1 MIIDDQLTISETPI
15 NFRTSVNPKL
25 LKNTV
30 IKFYETIV
38 KRDCKSILDF
48 DFLDLE
54 LLSQNSFVGTDVMVP
69 LQKVDKLEDM
79 HRLVLL
85 FLWLSQ
91 RFPTLFI
98 DKDSAMEVKALVEKK
113 N

>member
-48 DFLDLE
+48 DF
-54 LLSQNSFVGTDVMVP
+54 
-69 LQKVDKLEDM
+69 
-79 HRLVLL
+79 
-85 FLWLSQ
+85 
-91 RFPTLFI
+91 
-98 DKDSAMEVKALVEKK
+98 
-113 N
+113 

>member
-38 KRDCKSILDF
+38 KRDCKSILILTF
-48 DFLDLE
+48 RFRIVITE
-54 LLSQNSFVGTDVMVP
+54 FICWYRCYGTIT
-69 LQKVDKLEDM
+69 KVDKLEDM

-85 FLWLSQ
+85 FLC
-91 RFPTLFI
+91 
-98 DKDSAMEVKALVEKK
+98 
-113 N
+113 